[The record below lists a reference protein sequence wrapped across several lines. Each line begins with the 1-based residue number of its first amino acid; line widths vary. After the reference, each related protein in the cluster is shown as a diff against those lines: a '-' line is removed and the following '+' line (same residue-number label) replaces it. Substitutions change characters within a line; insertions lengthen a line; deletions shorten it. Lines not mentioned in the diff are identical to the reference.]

1 MAGCAIRPVAC
12 EVYLLPVAFRMPL
25 KFGAQVIRTIT
36 CVRVKMTVE
45 DGFGQRA
52 QGWGET
58 PLSAGWAWPEQ
69 ADFVG
74 RSRAMERFCGVLA
87 RAWEGVKEKGH
98 PVTVGERFNR
108 EVLPGL
114 CEGFETTLTRGDG
127 SRVKLTQLAGL
138 VCNSAF
144 DIAMHDAFGKLVGR
158 PTFETFG
165 REFMDRDLAGYLEP
179 LKGVSFDGKYP
190 ADFFK
195 PFKQKPFVWHLV
207 GGLDPLSTGEVS
219 GEMPE
224 DGHPVALEE
233 WIKRDG
239 LKGLKIKLRGN
250 DVAWDFQRM
259 VAVGKIAQALDVDWL
274 SADFNCCSPSP
285 AVVNETLDRLRDE
298 APDTYR
304 RLLYVEQPFGYE
316 LEEHPI
322 DVLSVAARKP
332 IFLDESAHDWK
343 AVRLGRSLGW
353 TGVALKTCKTLS
365 GALLSLC
372 WARAH
377 GMEIMVQDLTNPM
390 LAIIPHGL
398 LAGHAGTVMGL
409 ECNAAQYYPDVSGP
423 EAKVHPG
430 LYQRRGGVID
440 LGSIQGPGMGY
451 RLEEIGRELPER
463 AF

>member
-1 MAGCAIRPVAC
+1 MVGCAIRPVGC

-45 DGFGQRA
+45 GGNGKRA
-52 QGWGET
+52 EGWGET
-58 PLSAGWAWPEQ
+58 PLSAGWAWPE
-69 ADFVG
+69 AVDFVG
-74 RSRAMERFCGVLA
+74 RSRAMERFCGLLA
-87 RAWEGVKEKGH
+87 RAWEGQAEAGH
-98 PVTVGERFNR
+98 PITVGERFNR

-114 CEGFETTLTRGDG
+114 SEGFDTGLSRADG
-127 SRVKLTQLAGL
+127 SKVKLTQLAGL

-144 DIAMHDAFGKLVGR
+144 DIAMHDAFGKLLGA

-165 REFMDRDLAGYLEP
+165 PEFMDRDLASYLEAG
-179 LKGVSFDGKYP
+179 KGVSFKGKYP
-190 ADFFK
+190 KDFFK
-195 PFKQKPFVWHLV
+195 GFKQKLFVWHLV
-207 GGLDPLSTGEVS
+207 GGLDPLRMGEGT
-219 GEMPE
+219 GEMPQ
-224 DGHPVALEE
+224 DGHPVTLQE
-233 WIKRDG
+233 WIARDG
-239 LKGLKIKLRGN
+239 LKGLKVKLRGN
-250 DVAWDFQRM
+250 DPAWDFARM
-259 VAVGKIAQALDVDWL
+259 AAVGEIARAQDVEWL

-285 AVVNETLDRLRDE
+285 EAVNVTLDRLRDE

-322 DVLSVAARKP
+322 DVFSVAARKP
-332 IFLDESAHDWK
+332 IFLDESAHDWR

-353 TGVALKTCKTLS
+353 TGVALKTCKTLT

-390 LAIIPHGL
+390 LAMVPHAL

-409 ECNAAQYYPDVSGP
+409 ECNAAQYYPDVSRP
-423 EAKVHPG
+423 EGAVHAG
-430 LYQRRGGVID
+430 LYDRRGGTID
-440 LGSIQGPGMGY
+440 LASIHGPGMGY
-451 RLEEIGRELPER
+451 RVEEIGRRLPER
-463 AF
+463 AY